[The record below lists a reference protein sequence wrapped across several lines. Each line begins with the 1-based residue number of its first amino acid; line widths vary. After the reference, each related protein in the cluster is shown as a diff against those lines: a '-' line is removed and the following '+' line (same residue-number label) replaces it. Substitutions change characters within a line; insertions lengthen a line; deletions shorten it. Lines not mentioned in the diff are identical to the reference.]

1 MYMHSSSSITSCE
14 LQQHSSKN
22 TSSLTVSQTLKKVT
36 YLIFSTKKMD
46 VSSSPP
52 GVHRVKAAPPGN
64 IKSGLK
70 APPGN
75 IKRRE
80 EKKEERKSTTTCKGV
95 IHLKLDRAFEEGTQS
110 REYYEWETSLRN
122 KIANSLGL
130 SPETIIIT
138 GVEKGDLEH
147 EELNKVQNLRLDRT
161 TTRHELSMKHL
172 KKMENIFNRL
182 NPDAKG
188 QVSCRSFIQ
197 ALKKDPEVATFLHLP
212 LRSDPRSSDHSF
224 AERFDLM
231 DVDGKKQLDFENFV
245 AFFGMSDESYLLN
258 KATFTKYHDSIRVKH
273 MSPEQE
279 QSVRRLF
286 LKFDPTYSGYISKEE
301 FLRKYHHK
309 LPLWSLIDENGDN
322 FITSNE
328 FVSYFDDLHGGT
340 MSDAAFYKHLILF
353 Q

>member
-1 MYMHSSSSITSCE
+1 
-14 LQQHSSKN
+14 
-22 TSSLTVSQTLKKVT
+22 
-36 YLIFSTKKMD
+36 MD

-138 GVEKGDLEH
+138 GVEKGDMEH
-147 EELNKVQNLRLDRT
+147 QELSQAVESLKLDRT
-161 TTRHELSMKHL
+161 TRSHELSMKHL
-172 KKMENIFNRL
+172 KEMENIFNRL

-273 MSPEQE
+273 LSPDQE
-279 QSVRRLF
+279 QNVRRLF
-286 LKFDPTYSGYISKEE
+286 IKFDPTYSGYISKEE

>member
-1 MYMHSSSSITSCE
+1 
-14 LQQHSSKN
+14 
-22 TSSLTVSQTLKKVT
+22 
-36 YLIFSTKKMD
+36 MD

-95 IHLKLDRAFEEGTQS
+95 IHLKLDRAFEEG
-110 REYYEWETSLRN
+110 
-122 KIANSLGL
+122 
-130 SPETIIIT
+130 
-138 GVEKGDLEH
+138 VEKGDMEH
-147 EELNKVQNLRLDRT
+147 QELSQAVESLKLDRT
-161 TTRHELSMKHL
+161 TRSHELSMKHL
-172 KKMENIFNRL
+172 KEMENIFNRL

-273 MSPEQE
+273 LSPDQE
-279 QSVRRLF
+279 QNVRRLF
-286 LKFDPTYSGYISKEE
+286 IKFDPTYSGYISKEE